1 MDEQFARCVEKILE
15 KDPRYTME
23 AYTFVSEA
31 VTFTA
36 DKLGKSVNGASRH
49 VTGEELVQGVCDRAL
64 QEFGFLAADVL
75 EFWGVVSGPDVGWIV
90 YNLIDCGMLSASE
103 EDKQSDFDCAF
114 HLTDDL
120 RERAAKELVLPPG
133 KKRET
138 PPVLDRR

>member
-1 MDEQFARCVEKILE
+1 MDENFTKCVEGILE
-15 KDPRYTME
+15 KDPRYTAE

-36 DKLGKSVNGASRH
+36 DKLGKGSNGPSRH

-75 EFWGVVSGPDVGWIV
+75 EYWGVLSGPDVGCIV
-90 YNLIDCGMLSASE
+90 YNLIDGGMLSASS
-103 EDKQSDFDCAF
+103 EDSQSDFDCAF

-120 RERAAKELVLPPG
+120 RERAAKELILPPG
-133 KKRET
+133 FCRET
-138 PPVLDRR
+138 PPVLDKI